1 MVPERR
7 RMPGLYPSVAL
18 AGWVCLPTLRMDWR
32 AVGDV
37 AGTVALSRLTKP
49 MSAAPKRE
57 SGAGKPKQRPSSRWR
72 PRRGVA
78 ASAGSA
84 FGALRTCPRTAFF
97 PSSRMPCRPDR
108 WSIPT
113 DGVVIAGWRRPATS
127 TKSLSSATARNRP
140 MRSCRESTPLL
151 RFSSGGC
158 SAPTRAAFS
167 TGISTTTST
176 NSPSGS
182 IDGAHEPGGCS
193 STDSPNRLSLSDRSP
208 TASSSE
214 LPIPIARLRNWSEG
228 DTQLQLKH
236 MGVRI
241 QPA

>member
-1 MVPERR
+1 MKN
-7 RMPGLYPSVAL
+7 A
-18 AGWVCLPTLRMDWR
+18 WHLR
-32 AVGDV
+32 
-37 AGTVALSRLTKP
+37 
-49 MSAAPKRE
+49 
-57 SGAGKPKQRPSSRWR
+57 SSRTR
-72 PRRGVA
+72 LRLSKTGAELRLRRGKRRPGEGRTEI
-78 ASAGSA
+78 SA
-84 FGALRTCPRTAFF
+84 RTALNGESF
-97 PSSRMPCRPDR
+97 PSSRMPCRPAIGGPYRRMEWLSRAGDGR
-108 WSIPT
+108 LPMHQVTRDPWNPPT
-113 DGVVIAGWRRPATS
+113 
-127 TKSLSSATARNRP
+127 SSATARNRP